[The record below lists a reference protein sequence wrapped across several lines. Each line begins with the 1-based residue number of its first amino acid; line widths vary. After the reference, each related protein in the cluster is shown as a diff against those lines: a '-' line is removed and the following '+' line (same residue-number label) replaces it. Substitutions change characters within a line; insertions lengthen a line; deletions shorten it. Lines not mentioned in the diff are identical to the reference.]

1 MGVVF
6 FPSLPFMG
14 LMLFPSFELGNA
26 SEGGGTLLVP
36 PSLFFIVLSLPFIS
50 SPSPSFPLF
59 FHISFSLFPFL
70 PHKLFPSLFFFSSF
84 SPLSFPSISFHSL
97 FLPFFFSSTSHSP
110 FFFFRTNSFHSFFFE
125 GTACTVCFQDV
136 TTDCN

>member
-14 LMLFPSFELGNA
+14 VMLFPSLVLGNA
-26 SEGGGTLLVP
+26 SGGGGILFMPL
-36 PSLFFIVLSLPFIS
+36 SLFFILLSLPLLS
-50 SPSPSFPLF
+50 SPSPSFPIF

-70 PHKLFPSLFFFSSF
+70 SHKLFPSLFFFFSSF
-84 SPLSFPSISFHSL
+84 LPLSFPSPSFHSL

-110 FFFFRTNSFHSFFFE
+110 FFFFFRTNSFHPFFFL
-125 GTACTVCFQDV
+125 GNCLYCVLPR
-136 TTDCN
+136 CNH